1 MPIIKGICEMCGGSL
16 DEASR
21 RKVGDTLYVILRCM
35 KCNHVVAR
43 NTVE

>member
-1 MPIIKGICEMCGGSL
+1 MPITKGICAMCGGSL

-21 RKVGDTLYVILRCM
+21 RDVGDTLYVILRCI

-43 NTVE
+43 STIN